1 MDKFGPNN
9 HSVNTR
15 RRHTNLTPNIAPVAT
30 GRNGCRC
37 GNCAT
42 RNVNRIPLLSHV
54 NTPFRIINVQPP
66 QNIVPVTNPNVPNSN
81 LRSRVRGGARTV
93 RSVKTKVIRRSCNL
107 CSRVTQRA
115 TLPVLN
121 NTTVYFRLTATEFS
135 LRCYC
140 ICACVSLIVIL
151 LLLCIVNY
159 VW

>member
-15 RRHTNLTPNIAPVAT
+15 RRNTTLTPNIAPVAT

-54 NTPFRIINVQPP
+54 NTPFRIFNIPP

-93 RSVKTKVIRRSCNL
+93 RRVETKVIRRSCNL
-107 CSRVTQRA
+107 CNRV

-121 NTTVYFRLTATEFS
+121 NTTVYFCLSATEFS

-140 ICACVSLIVIL
+140 ICACISLIVL
-151 LLLCIVNY
+151 LIILCIANY

>member
-1 MDKFGPNN
+1 MDKFGP
-9 HSVNTR
+9 SVNTR
-15 RRHTNLTPNIAPVAT
+15 RRNTTLTPNIAPVAT

-37 GNCAT
+37 GNCAI

-54 NTPFRIINVQPP
+54 NTPFRIINIQPQPP

-81 LRSRVRGGARTV
+81 LRSRVRGGARTI
-93 RSVKTKVIRRSCNL
+93 RSVETKVIRRSCNL
-107 CSRVTQRA
+107 YSRETPRG
-115 TLPVLN
+115 TLPVIN

-140 ICACVSLIVIL
+140 ISACVSLIVL
-151 LLLCIVNY
+151 LSILCIANY

>member
-9 HSVNTR
+9 NHRVNTKR
-15 RRHTNLTPNIAPVAT
+15 IAPVAT

-93 RSVKTKVIRRSCNL
+93 RRVETKVIRRSCNL
-107 CSRVTQRA
+107 CSRVTPRV